1 MKVRRPQMP
10 DKGAVGRPPKFK
22 EPSGP
27 ITVTLPDRTLA
38 QLRRIDEDR
47 AKAIVKAVDALVGR
61 AAGQPPEGAIVEV
74 APATGVMVVP
84 ANRSLRTIPWL
95 KIIEVAASR
104 YLIAIQPGT
113 PVEKVEVALLD
124 LLEEARLSAPDEVPM
139 LEALRDKIG
148 QARRG
153 NRISKAEILFVEV

>member
-1 MKVRRPQMP
+1 MP
-10 DKGAVGRPPKFK
+10 DRAPVGRPPKFR

-27 ITVTLPDRTLA
+27 VTVTLPDRTLA

-47 AKAIVKAVDALVGR
+47 AKAIVKAVDALAGR
-61 AAGQPPEGAIVEV
+61 AAGHLPEGGIVEV
-74 APATGVMVVP
+74 DPATGVMVVP
-84 ANRSLRTIPWL
+84 ANRSLQTIPWL
-95 KIIEVAASR
+95 KIIEVAPSQ

-148 QARRG
+148 RARRG
-153 NRISKAEILFVEV
+153 NRISKAEILFVDV